1 MRRGKLAGPNPW
13 HANTLEWQT
22 TSPPPHENFV
32 GRVPTVYRGPYEYSV
47 AGPRLGLTGRRTK
60 PAGPGPAKSH
70 G

>member
-22 TSPPPHENFV
+22 SSPPPHENFV
-32 GRVPTVYRGPYEYSV
+32 GRVPTVHRGPYEYS
-47 AGPRLGLTGRRTK
+47 APGHGSDYWPQNEA
-60 PAGPGPAKSH
+60 AGPGPAKSH